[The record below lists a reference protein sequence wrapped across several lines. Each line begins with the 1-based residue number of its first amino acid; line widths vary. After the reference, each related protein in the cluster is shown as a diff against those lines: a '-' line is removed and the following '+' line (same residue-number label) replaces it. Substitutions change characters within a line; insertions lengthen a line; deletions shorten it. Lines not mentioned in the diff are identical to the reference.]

1 MAAHATDH
9 HSAEA
14 TSGAALL
21 PIFALATVI
30 ATIVIAF
37 VVAYPS
43 AIAAIIA
50 LATVVGFASG
60 LVALL
65 SRVIGPGAH

>member
-9 HSAEA
+9 HTPEPA
-14 TSGAALL
+14 SGAALL

-30 ATIVIAF
+30 ATIVIAV

-43 AIAAIIA
+43 TLAMVIA
-50 LATVVGFASG
+50 LGTVIVFASG
-60 LVALL
+60 LVAVLARL
-65 SRVIGPGAH
+65 IGPDEY

>member
-1 MAAHATDH
+1 MVAHATDH
-9 HSAEA
+9 HPPQP

-43 AIAAIIA
+43 TVAAVLA

>member
-9 HSAEA
+9 H
-14 TSGAALL
+14 TSEPTAGAALL

-30 ATIVIAF
+30 ATIVIAV

-43 AIAAIIA
+43 TLAMVIA
-50 LATVVGFASG
+50 LGTVIVFASG
-60 LVALL
+60 LVAVLGRL
-65 SRVIGPGAH
+65 IGPDEY